1 MELSQL
7 IGTEFINQ
15 KTNKDMFSTKTA
27 VFESSNKYMNAGIN
41 DNVTLKEVNVMKS
54 PTGRDYLEITF
65 EDANG
70 ATASLTE
77 WKNEKNQW
85 IKTDEDLQHRDNQ
98 QFGRMLQIL
107 KCYFDSIE
115 DVELNTFYDMIN
127 WVKSKLDSVIGG
139 KKLLRL
145 KTTYDNKGFIRVS
158 TYGTFVEPMDVKET
172 QIVLTGRDKIVRPE
186 FKVDDEK
193 SVDPLASPQ
202 ESTPDNTIAEEKKDD
217 LPF

>member
-1 MELSQL
+1 
-7 IGTEFINQ
+7 
-15 KTNKDMFSTKTA
+15 MFSTKTA

-41 DNVTLKEVNVMKS
+41 DNITLKEVNVMKS

-172 QIVLTGRDKIVRPE
+172 QIVLTGRDKTVRPE

>member
-1 MELSQL
+1 
-7 IGTEFINQ
+7 
-15 KTNKDMFSTKTA
+15 MFSTKTA

-115 DVELNTFYDMIN
+115 DVELNTFSDMIN

-158 TYGTFVEPMDVKET
+158 TYGTFIEPMDVKET
-172 QIVLTGRDKIVRPE
+172 QIVLTGRDKTVRPE

>member
-1 MELSQL
+1 
-7 IGTEFINQ
+7 
-15 KTNKDMFSTKTA
+15 MFSTKTA

-65 EDANG
+65 EDVNG

-85 IKTDEDLQHRDNQ
+85 IKTDEDLQRRDNQ

-115 DVELNTFYDMIN
+115 DVELNTFSDMIN
-127 WVKSKLDSVIGG
+127 WVKSKLDSVIGE

-172 QIVLTGRDKIVRPE
+172 QIVLTGRDKTVRPE

>member
-1 MELSQL
+1 
-7 IGTEFINQ
+7 
-15 KTNKDMFSTKTA
+15 MFSTKTA

-85 IKTDEDLQHRDNQ
+85 VKTDEDLQHRDNQ

-115 DVELNTFYDMIN
+115 DVELNTFSDMIN

-158 TYGTFVEPMDVKET
+158 TYGTLVEPMDVKET
-172 QIVLTGRDKIVRPE
+172 QIVLTGRDKTVRPE

-202 ESTPDNTIAEEKKDD
+202 ESTPDNTIAEDKKDD